1 MKKNLIATA
10 AVAALTALSAQA
22 AIFKDV
28 VRTEEGKVIH
38 NTFSNC
44 VLTKWDSKTNDC
56 KNQKRA
62 KKAGRAE
69 RTIFFNFGSDE
80 LTTSSQLKLDALARK
95 LEGAGV
101 SSVKVV
107 GYADQIGDTASN
119 EALSDR
125 RAKAV
130 EDYLRDRVNL
140 PFRNREVRGL
150 GESNSRTQCSR
161 EQPRAELIACLADDR
176 RVEVELKY
184 SN

>member
-1 MKKNLIATA
+1 MKKILITAA

-28 VRTEEGKVIH
+28 VRTEEGKVLH
-38 NTFSNC
+38 NTFNNC
-44 VLTKWDSKTNDC
+44 VLTKWDSVTNGC
-56 KNQKRA
+56 KNQKRV

-69 RTIFFNFGSDE
+69 RTIFFDFGSDE
-80 LTTSSQLKLDALARK
+80 LTASSQAKLDALAAK
-95 LEGAGV
+95 IEGSTGI
-101 SSVKVV
+101 SSAKVV

-119 EALSDR
+119 ESLSER

-150 GESNSRTQCSR
+150 GESNSRTQCNR
-161 EQPRAELIACLADDR
+161 EQPRAELISCLADDR

-184 SN
+184 